1 MLILTPRP
9 RLQLGAQGVLPAA
22 SEHSAERPRFTSSLL
37 QSNRDRTSLWRLP
50 FLPLAEGR
58 KQ

>member
-1 MLILTPRP
+1 MGILTPRP
-9 RLQLGAQGVLPAA
+9 RLQLGAQGVLPTV
-22 SEHSAERPRFTSSLL
+22 SEHSAERPRLVSSLL
-37 QSNRDRTSLWRLP
+37 QSKRDRTSLWRLP